1 MSLLKSPVFQF
12 LLVLLVIAS
21 LTAALPREQVLGTNI
36 RIVYLHAAWIL
47 AGEVTLGFAAL
58 CGLVGLISRRINWN
72 RWSAALGLS
81 GLFFWVTSLPLSLW
95 SMQAN
100 WNGLFLAE
108 PRFRL
113 AAIFAVA
120 GVLLQAGLMV
130 IAKPV
135 FTSIGNIL
143 FFAALRLGLSQ
154 AGYVMHPPPSPIFG
168 SGNIL
173 LQGLFIVILLLV
185 MAASF
190 ILARGWLKR

>member
-120 GVLLQAGLMV
+120 GVLRHCDLGYP
-130 IAKPV
+130 KRD
-135 FTSIGNIL
+135 TSCTRRPPLFLVPGIYCCRGCSLL
-143 FFAALRLGLSQ
+143 FF
-154 AGYVMHPPPSPIFG
+154 Y
-168 SGNIL
+168 
-173 LQGLFIVILLLV
+173 
-185 MAASF
+185 
-190 ILARGWLKR
+190 W